1 MFVFVTVLALS
12 HFGSQPRQNVRLLG
26 PLKGIT
32 RGLHSKVGEVSN
44 CLSLNVGRNAF
55 REQRCADSTT
65 MFGGTP

>member
-12 HFGSQPRQNVRLLG
+12 HFGSRPRQDVRLLG

-32 RGLHSKVGEVSN
+32 RGLHSTVGEVSN

-55 REQRCADSTT
+55 REQRGADSTT
-65 MFGGTP
+65 MFRGSP